1 MKIHLITVLAPTALA
16 GSAWAQIP
24 TTNLALWLRADQGVS
39 VLARGLPPIAM
50 GNLVEWDDQSGN
62 GHNATVDPGSS
73 SDPIWVSNGINGLP
87 AVQFDGTKWMD
98 IAGQVITG
106 QQFTVFAV
114 ISDTGAVSG
123 GGSREVFSDYA
134 STNPDGNV
142 FLGTGSEFSGP
153 SRFAE
158 FTDAFA
164 PVVTLHGATRGD
176 VPSSIPILL
185 AGESSSTDGSVYLDG
200 GLLFDNNGAPLGT
213 MDTASAYTL
222 ASQGAGGTDLWQGDI
237 AELIVYNAALSDSQL
252 NSVMEYLESKYNVPE
267 PASLGLLAS
276 GLLLLRRS
284 VRRQSMALSIRPGK

>member
-1 MKIHLITVLAPTALA
+1 MKLHLITVLAPTALA

-39 VLARGLPPIAM
+39 VLARGLPPITT
-50 GNLVEWDDQSGN
+50 GNLVEWEDQSGN

-73 SDPIWVSNGINGLP
+73 SDPIWVANGINGLP

-114 ISDTGAVSG
+114 ISDTGAVAG
-123 GGSREVFSDYA
+123 GTSREVFSDYA
-134 STNPDGNV
+134 STNPDGNI
-142 FLGTGSEFSGP
+142 FLGTGSNLIGTT
-153 SRFAE
+153 RVAQ

-164 PVVTLHGATRGD
+164 PTLTTHGSTKGA
-176 VPSSIPILL
+176 VPSTTPILL

-200 GLLFDNNGAPLGT
+200 SLLFDNNGAPLGT
-213 MDTASAYTL
+213 VDTASPYTL

-237 AELIVYNAALSDSQL
+237 AELIVYNAALSGSQL
-252 NSVMEYLESKYNVPE
+252 NSVMDYLESKYDVPE
-267 PASLGLLAS
+267 PASLGLLAL
-276 GLLLLRRS
+276 GLLLLHRPRS
-284 VRRQSMALSIRPGK
+284 AKEAIKPTA